1 MGRRHFSFELTIV
14 ILFHVAIIAALLDK
28 DSEMY
33 LLVFIFLII
42 PMAILQVAH
51 AIMMYVK
58 FPSKIFLQSE
68 LKRYFGFVLIYL
80 SLLPFVWAMFFIAKK
95 VWMYYLGVGY
105 IFVIPHAF
113 MFYLLWITHKAA
125 NSLIE

>member
-1 MGRRHFSFELTIV
+1 MNRSHFSFELTIV
-14 ILFHVAIIAALLDK
+14 ILFHLATIVALIDK

-33 LLVFIFLII
+33 LLVFILLII

-58 FPSKIFLQSE
+58 FPAKVFLQSE

-80 SLLPFVWAMFFIAKK
+80 SFLPFVWVMFFIAKK
-95 VWMYYLGVGY
+95 IWMYYLGASY
-105 IFVIPHAF
+105 LFIIPHVF
-113 MFYLLWITHKAA
+113 MFYLLWISYKASS
-125 NSLIE
+125 SLVE